1 MRLLAWFLFG
11 LTCGV
16 VLLYLLGMWLLHM
29 TWREFKEIFTHPDV
43 TPLMYDGKES
53 FEEWSRKM
61 ELGRQLQAK
70 DDADHV

>member
-16 VLLYLLGMWLLHM
+16 VLLYLLGMWLLGLG
-29 TWREFKEIFTHPDV
+29 WREFKEIFTNPDP
-43 TPLMYDGKES
+43 TPLMYDGKEP